1 LKTNQHTH
9 AIGQARKRFNAAI
22 LMRNVDAICAFFSN
36 DYHIV
41 TARGIQSKGVD
52 EQRRRWSEAFQLDPL
67 LLYRRRTRE
76 LRCNE
81 RLGVAEEL
89 GGWVGRLSSSYQT
102 TLVAGVYSAK
112 WQRQDDG
119 DWLIQSEVF
128 TMLKSKT
135 YVNTN
140 FY

>member
-1 LKTNQHTH
+1 
-9 AIGQARKRFNAAI
+9 
-22 LMRNVDAICAFFSN
+22 
-36 DYHIV
+36 
-41 TARGIQSKGVD
+41 
-52 EQRRRWSEAFQLDPL
+52 
-67 LLYRRRTRE
+67 
-76 LRCNE
+76 
-81 RLGVAEEL
+81 
-89 GGWVGRLSSSYQT
+89 
-102 TLVAGVYSAK
+102 LVAGVYSAK